1 MQVKDYMTP
10 APTTIRSDADY
21 QEAFEVLAKGNL
33 HHLPVADESG
43 QLVGILSRR
52 DLDLAAR
59 YFQDHPTEIGEV
71 MHTPVMTISPNAD
84 LIAAVEMM
92 TKGYIRCLPVSEDG
106 GKHLVG
112 IITETDLMRALHDL
126 LAQTGS

>member
-1 MQVKDYMTP
+1 MQVRDYMTP
-10 APTTIRSDADY
+10 APTTIAVGADY
-21 QEAFEVLAKGNL
+21 KEAFEILAKGSL
-33 HHLPVADESG
+33 HHLPVADDSG

-59 YFQDHPTEIGEV
+59 YFQDHPAEIGEI
-71 MHTPVMTISPNAD
+71 MHTPVTTIAPDAD
-84 LIAAVEMM
+84 LIVAVDMM
-92 TKGYIRCLPVSEDG
+92 RKDYIRCLPVSEDG

-126 LAQTGS
+126 LER